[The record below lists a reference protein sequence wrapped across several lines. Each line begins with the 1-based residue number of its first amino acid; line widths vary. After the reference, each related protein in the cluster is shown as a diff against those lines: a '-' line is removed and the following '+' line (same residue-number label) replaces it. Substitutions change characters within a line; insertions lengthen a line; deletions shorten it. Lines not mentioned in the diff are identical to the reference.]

1 MHTVPSP
8 LPRFAVLAALPENY
22 QRARHITIDS
32 QQTLV
37 WLNVVGL
44 GLMIGAI
51 FAYNAL
57 YQLMRAIGLAQ
68 GANPLA
74 GASSLAMALLTLPAL
89 FLMLSVHELIHGMMF
104 QFFGAKPRYGFDLKK
119 GVAFAAADRYY
130 LTRDAY
136 LIVGLAPLVLI
147 TLGTLALMTIT
158 SGELNTLIAL
168 IGAANIGGCVGDLWF
183 YLICRRYPPD
193 LLVRDFGDGA
203 ELYAR
208 AA

>member
-1 MHTVPSP
+1 MNTAPDP
-8 LPRFAVLAALPENY
+8 LPRFAVLEALPESY
-22 QRARHITIDS
+22 QRARQITIDS
-32 QQTLV
+32 QQTLI

-51 FAYNAL
+51 FGYNAL
-57 YQLMRAIGLAQ
+57 YQLMRASGLAQ

-74 GASSLAMALLTLPAL
+74 GADPLVITLLTLPAL

-136 LIVGLAPLVLI
+136 LVVGLAPLVLI

-158 SGELNTLIAL
+158 RGELNTLIAL

-203 ELYAR
+203 ELYVR